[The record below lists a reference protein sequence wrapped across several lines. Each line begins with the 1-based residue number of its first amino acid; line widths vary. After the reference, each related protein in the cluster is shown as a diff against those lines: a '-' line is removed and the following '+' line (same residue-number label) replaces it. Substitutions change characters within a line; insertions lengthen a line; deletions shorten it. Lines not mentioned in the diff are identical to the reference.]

1 MKAIEEYFENL
12 AAAATN
18 KKSFLEQIVANNSKL
33 AAINE
38 ELVVI
43 VQKNSNENKDLQR
56 ETYHLKKTDA
66 SRATQGKRGPTLYPN
81 YKKEGYHV
89 PDACFELE
97 KNKDKRPPG
106 WKSWL

>member
-43 VQKNSNENKDLQR
+43 VKKISNENKDLQR
-56 ETYHLKKTDA
+56 ETYHLKKTGGSGA
-66 SRATQGKRGPTLYPN
+66 AQGNKDPTL
-81 YKKEGYHV
+81 
-89 PDACFELE
+89 
-97 KNKDKRPPG
+97 
-106 WKSWL
+106 

>member
-18 KKSFLEQIVANNSKL
+18 KKSFLEQIVANKSKL

-43 VQKNSNENKDLQR
+43 VKKNSNENKDLQR
-56 ETYHLKKTDA
+56 ETYHLKKTGGSGA
-66 SRATQGKRGPTLYPN
+66 AQGNKDPTL
-81 YKKEGYHV
+81 
-89 PDACFELE
+89 
-97 KNKDKRPPG
+97 
-106 WKSWL
+106 